1 MKSFRRLMDW
11 GTLLLAG
18 YKQAGIFEIGPAST
32 FYSFNPVE
40 GIQVAFWRQDDHEA
54 KHALLFRGLC
64 GLWIRRSEME
74 ILFEWDL

>member
-40 GIQVAFWRQDDHEA
+40 GFRLRFGGRTTTKLSTRYYSEA
-54 KHALLFRGLC
+54 YAAYGFKDKR
-64 GLWIRRSEME
+64 
-74 ILFEWDL
+74 